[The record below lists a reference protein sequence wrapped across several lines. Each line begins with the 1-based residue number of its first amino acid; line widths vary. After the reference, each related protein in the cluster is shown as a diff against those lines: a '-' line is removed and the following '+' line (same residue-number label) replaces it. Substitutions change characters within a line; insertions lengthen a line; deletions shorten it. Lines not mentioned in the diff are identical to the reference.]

1 MRALSLV
8 PVAWLLAAFLARAQ
22 VSPTIVTTIPV
33 LRLDARPILHWK
45 GGTGVLAITFA
56 DSLRLESTT
65 LRSRGLRDVA
75 IVCLNADG
83 SIRWTNHIGGP
94 ADDAAAD
101 VHVGTNFITCLL
113 AAGGSTGAP
122 STLRVNNV
130 TLATNGEYDVGLVGY
145 TLAGRLEWFRVD
157 GGPFPD
163 VPTSMVVD
171 EEQGIAVAATY
182 VRRTRFE
189 TKVLADT
196 MGETS
201 CALIQYTTRGGLE
214 AASSTTAQSF
224 GSAAATTTSMWT
236 SGQELHMLITTL
248 GDIRW
253 HSASMS
259 SESPLPTVVGHQWSA
274 DAVRTIA
281 SPSDCAPSSLV
292 CAPLGNAVVAA
303 SFESLPCEA
312 DVLPSLALRRHE
324 GSDSEIIQA
333 YHSSTGSAT
342 IYRAAASPSDVV
354 VVGSFRGRLS
364 AADGAVLDAGDE
376 TNLAGFLVSTRG
388 LTSVVRGES
397 AAEFTSAVFDGQH
410 LYACAEV
417 HGRGTVD
424 GLPVG
429 VASSS
434 SIVILRYDVAPTSV
448 RQDNEVPS
456 ERSIDDGPW
465 ILWNMQGQVVATG
478 SGSRLPEGLSAGV
491 YAIGA
496 PFKQA
501 RLLLMP

>member
-8 PVAWLLAAFLARAQ
+8 PVAWLLAVFLARAQ

-171 EEQGIAVAATY
+171 EEQGIAY
-182 VRRTRFE
+182 E
-189 TKVLADT
+189 DDN
-196 MGETS
+196 
-201 CALIQYTTRGGLE
+201 
-214 AASSTTAQSF
+214 
-224 GSAAATTTSMWT
+224 
-236 SGQELHMLITTL
+236 LH
-248 GDIRW
+248 GDDLKPRSW
-253 HSASMS
+253 
-259 SESPLPTVVGHQWSA
+259 PTQWA
-274 DAVRTIA
+274 
-281 SPSDCAPSSLV
+281 
-292 CAPLGNAVVAA
+292 
-303 SFESLPCEA
+303 
-312 DVLPSLALRRHE
+312 RRH
-324 GSDSEIIQA
+324 A
-333 YHSSTGSAT
+333 HSFSTP
-342 IYRAAASPSDVV
+342 RA
-354 VVGSFRGRLS
+354 VGFKPPHPPRLS
-364 AADGAVLDAGDE
+364 RSDLQPH
-376 TNLAGFLVSTRG
+376 R
-388 LTSVVRGES
+388 RRR
-397 AAEFTSAVFDGQH
+397 
-410 LYACAEV
+410 C
-417 HGRGTVD
+417 GRREK
-424 GLPVG
+424 
-429 VASSS
+429 SY
-434 SIVILRYDVAPTSV
+434 IC
-448 RQDNEVPS
+448 
-456 ERSIDDGPW
+456 
-465 ILWNMQGQVVATG
+465 
-478 SGSRLPEGLSAGV
+478 
-491 YAIGA
+491 
-496 PFKQA
+496 
-501 RLLLMP
+501 